1 MFCRLLPTLNI
12 ILCNDSNKGFYMD
25 IHKKIRVHKR
35 QEIECHKAG
44 KFSLS
49 NIIRSISNLIFIPM
63 RMANTAFNKKGCK
76 SDGFSSHIKF
86 RTKLDNHN

>member
-1 MFCRLLPTLNI
+1 
-12 ILCNDSNKGFYMD
+12 MD

-49 NIIRSISNLIFIPM
+49 NIIRSISNLIFIPI
-63 RMANTAFNKKGCK
+63 RVAKTPFNKRLVVLRQIKSLLMGWPGFICYGRYLYFRDLMFGC
-76 SDGFSSHIKF
+76 FTQPLMLF
-86 RTKLDNHN
+86 